1 MNNWYNNIKKSKLN
15 PPSWVFGVVWPIL
28 YCTMIF
34 SFIKVYLNK
43 KCDNLCYPLI
53 IFIFHTILNFIWTTL
68 FFKFK
73 NILLALIDLIL
84 LDISLIYIIFLF
96 YQIDKTASLILIPYL
111 IWILFATYL
120 TFFIFFN
127 NINGLQR

>member
-34 SFIKVYLNK
+34 SFIKVYFNK
-43 KCDNLCYPLI
+43 KCENLCYPLI

-73 NILLALIDLIL
+73 NISLALIDLIL

>member
-34 SFIKVYLNK
+34 SFIKVYSNK
-43 KCDNLCYPLI
+43 KCENLCYPLI

-73 NILLALIDLIL
+73 NISLALIDLIL

-120 TFFIFFN
+120 TYFIFFN
-127 NINGLQR
+127 NINGL

>member
-34 SFIKVYLNK
+34 SFIKVYSNK
-43 KCDNLCYPLI
+43 KCENLCYPLI

-73 NILLALIDLIL
+73 NISLALIDLIL

-96 YQIDKTASLILIPYL
+96 YQIDKTASLILVPYL

-127 NINGLQR
+127 NINGL

>member
-28 YCTMIF
+28 YCTMIV

-43 KCDNLCYPLI
+43 KCENLCYPLI

-73 NILLALIDLIL
+73 NISLALIDLIL

-96 YQIDKTASLILIPYL
+96 YQIDKTASLILVPYL

-127 NINGLQR
+127 NINGL